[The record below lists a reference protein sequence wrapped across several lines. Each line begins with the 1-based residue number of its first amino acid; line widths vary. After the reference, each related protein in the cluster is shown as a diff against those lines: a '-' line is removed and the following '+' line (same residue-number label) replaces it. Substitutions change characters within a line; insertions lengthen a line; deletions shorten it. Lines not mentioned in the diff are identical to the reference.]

1 VDAARL
7 PRLLAGIPSKV
18 NLIPWN
24 PVPGLPFQRPTEAR
38 VLAFQNLVRRA
49 DLPVYIRTPRGD
61 DAAAA
66 CGQLAA
72 RSDVTPA
79 GLFDLRVARR
89 VS

>member
-1 VDAARL
+1 
-7 PRLLAGIPSKV
+7 
-18 NLIPWN
+18 LIPWN
-24 PVPGLPFQRPTEAR
+24 PVPGLPYERPSEAR
-38 VLAFQNLVRRA
+38 ILAFQNLVRKP

-72 RSDVTPA
+72 RTREAPA
-79 GLFDLRVARR
+79 GFVDLKVTGC